1 VVRSALG
8 GNCRIRSYNKFAAAG
23 SLKPVRGRN
32 PNPFYYLPNVKPPL
46 ISEKARLNV
55 VDLKKAYEYDLKERK
70 REDRLSSSEN
80 EIQS

>member
-8 GNCRIRSYNKFAAAG
+8 GNCRIRSYCKLSAAG

-32 PNPFYYLPNVKPPL
+32 PNPFYPLPNVKPPL

-55 VDLKKAYEYDLKERK
+55 VDLKKTYEYDLKTEAGRSYI
-70 REDRLSSSEN
+70 LSGE
-80 EIQS
+80 